1 MVLRMTPDIDW
12 SAFPESDGEPMA
24 ETFANEIQMFD
35 LFWTLQILFYRQGR
49 GRSTTV
55 GGNQF
60 IYYNPAN
67 GRDNI
72 SPDVYVAFDRAPF
85 APPKWQTWIEGKFP
99 DIVFEITSPSTHNID
114 LSEAPD
120 GKRTRYARLGAKEYY
135 IFDPQQETYP
145 PFLGFELRDGRLEPL
160 SLLAS
165 GGIYSTL
172 LEAELRPMPIKE
184 WALRPTG
191 KWLRVIDPQT
201 GQPVPVTDQLR
212 QDLATEQQ
220 ARVAAEQERA
230 EAEQARVAAD
240 QALIEVEQ
248 ARLEAEQA
256 RSEAEERAARAEA
269 ALQALLRQQDM

>member
-145 PFLGFELRDGRLEPL
+145 PFLGFELRGDRLEPL

-184 WALRPTG
+184 GVLRPTG
-191 KWLRVIDPQT
+191 KWLRVIDART
-201 GQPVPVTDQLR
+201 GEPIPVTDQLR
-212 QDLATEQQ
+212 QDLETEQQ
-220 ARVAAEQERA
+220 ARAEADRALIEAEQA
-230 EAEQARVAAD
+230 LIEAEQARVK
-240 QALIEVEQ
+240 
-248 ARLEAEQA
+248 
-256 RSEAEERAARAEA
+256 AEERAARAEA
-269 ALQALLRQQDM
+269 ALQALLRQQDTEE

>member
-1 MVLRMTPDIDW
+1 MALRMTPDIDW
-12 SAFPESDGEPMA
+12 SAFPESDGAPMD

-35 LFWTLQILFYRQGR
+35 LFWTLQILFHRQGR

-145 PFLGFELRDGRLEPL
+145 PFLGFELRGERLEPV

-184 WALRPTG
+184 GVLRPAG
-191 KWLRVIDPQT
+191 KWLRVIDSRT
-201 GQPVPVTDQLR
+201 GQPIPVTDQLR
-212 QDLATEQQ
+212 QDLETEQQ
-220 ARVAAEQERA
+220 ARSKAEQARV
-230 EAEQARVAAD
+230 EAEQARV
-240 QALIEVEQ
+240 
-248 ARLEAEQA
+248 EAEQA
-256 RSEAEERAARAEA
+256 RGEAEQARVEADERAARAEA
-269 ALQALLRQQDM
+269 ALQALLRQQGAEE